1 MLYGIIMSQYVKRI
15 TSFFY
20 SSNLTNSYID
30 VQDIDIK
37 ISLEWV
43 YRKGVYYDLNV
54 LNDLEKMNCIN
65 RFQQITM

>member
-1 MLYGIIMSQYVKRI
+1 MIMSQYVKRI